1 MLLVVV
7 LYALL
12 ALTFPLSQFA
22 LYYSKP
28 VFLIAFRML
37 LAGVLLLGYY
47 RIVRGKISVDKKD
60 WWLFLKTAF
69 LYIYLAFI
77 PEFWALQYVSSLK
90 TTIMFSL
97 TPFITAFFEYFL
109 FHYRFSKEKIAGMI
123 VGTLGFVPLLLLPNT
138 QCLPFGTCRV
148 QFLPEI
154 MLMIAITSGAYA
166 WFLVKELNKKGY
178 SLILINGIT
187 MLLGGFMSLIT
198 HLVTSPLAELPIS
211 DFPRFLVYT
220 LALIGISNVI
230 VYNLYGTLLKKY
242 SATFLSFAGFLSPI
256 FGTVY
261 AWLFFKEHISWHYF
275 VSFIF
280 VSLGLW
286 MFYHG
291 EKKN

>member
-1 MLLVVV
+1 MLLVVI

-47 RIVRGKISVDKKD
+47 RIVRGRIQVDKKD
-60 WWLFLKTAF
+60 WWLFIKTSLF
-69 LYIYLAFI
+69 YIYLAFI

-109 FHYRFSKEKIAGMI
+109 LHYRFSREKIAGMF
-123 VGTLGFVPLLLLPNT
+123 VGTLGFIPLLVLPNT
-138 QCLPFGTCRV
+138 QCLPFGTCSV
-148 QFLPEI
+148 QLLPEI

-178 SLILINGIT
+178 SLILINGVT

-198 HLVTSPLAELPIS
+198 HLVTSPLSELPVS
-211 DFPRFLVYT
+211 DVPRFLFYT
-220 LALIGISNVI
+220 FALIGISNVI
-230 VYNLYGTLLKKY
+230 VYNLYGSLLKKY
-242 SATFLSFAGFLSPI
+242 SATFLSLAGFLSPI

-261 AWLFFKEHISWHYF
+261 AWLFFQERLSWHYF
-275 VSFIF
+275 VSFILI
-280 VSLGLW
+280 SLGLW
-286 MFYHG
+286 MFYQG
-291 EKKN
+291 EKNS